1 MARKTKAQKEK
12 TEAEKENLEA
22 NVKDDALKN
31 DAETDRN
38 LEDSTTAK
46 AEDEM
51 VKNADETD
59 RTLEEGA
66 TAEAGDEAL
75 KNTAETNCTL
85 EDDKVVEG
93 GQVINPIAYAVKL
106 RAIHPHDS
114 YGRCGYRFYKD
125 KETEIP
131 ANDLTGEQ
139 VLTLAEDPWL
149 ELVPVCEE

>member
-1 MARKTKAQKEK
+1 MARKSNTAKEK
-12 TEAEKENLEA
+12 KETKNANLEA
-22 NVKDDALKN
+22 NLEANLSADHSAEVKDEAL
-31 DAETDRN
+31 
-38 LEDSTTAK
+38 
-46 AEDEM
+46 
-51 VKNADETD
+51 KNADETD

-93 GQVINPIAYAVKL
+93 GQVINPIAYAIKL

-125 KETEIP
+125 KETTIP
-131 ANDLTGEQ
+131 ASDLTGEQ

-149 ELVPVCEE
+149 ELIPVCEE